1 MTIPASRAVRVTTVT
16 AVVVVAVVAAVVSYS
31 HMTELAHR
39 AGEQW
44 RSWLIPISVDGLIV
58 AASMVLLTRHR
69 AGQPGGPLA
78 WGSLGVGVLASLA
91 ANMADARPEVTSVL
105 VAGWAP
111 VAFAAAFHLLLQQR
125 RAENATPTIPDPD
138 RPERSSERSVRPESA
153 LTVNAPLRHS
163 GNPAGQGDTVLPGTG
178 GLSSSSS
185 PSVPGPIDV
194 EPVHP
199 LSPGSGVDRRS
210 ADRVVVAGPLP
221 APVRSEVPV
230 RPTGAGQPV
239 ATKPATTQTPRRDRT
254 ATLGAT
260 RSATQ
265 VRQTK
270 PSTAEQRRAW
280 VRQQRDNGRSVTGS
294 DVHKQFPDAPR
305 DGARI
310 LRQVDAELEAELRA
324 VAAGER

>member
-1 MTIPASRAVRVTTVT
+1 MSIAPASPAVRVTTVT
-16 AVVVVAVVAAVVSYS
+16 AVVVVAAVAAVVSYS

-78 WGSLGVGVLASLA
+78 WGSLGVGVIASLA

-125 RAENATPTIPDPD
+125 RAERANTPL
-138 RPERSSERSVRPESA
+138 S
-153 LTVNAPLRHS
+153 HS
-163 GNPAGQGDTVLPGTG
+163 GSPAGQGDTVLPGTDG
-178 GLSSSSS
+178 RSDPSS

-221 APVRSEVPV
+221 VPDRTVVQVVRS
-230 RPTGAGQPV
+230 GAAQPV
-239 ATKPATTQTPRRDRT
+239 ATTQAPRRDKA
-254 ATLGAT
+254 ATGGAT
-260 RSATQ
+260 KVATRA
-265 VRQTK
+265 RQTK
-270 PSTAEQRRAW
+270 PTTAEQRRSW
-280 VRQQRDNGRSVTGS
+280 VRQQRDNGCNVTGA

-310 LRQVDAELEAELRA
+310 LRQVDAEIEAELRA

>member
-1 MTIPASRAVRVTTVT
+1 MITPTSPAHTAVRVTTVT
-16 AVVVVAVVAAVVSYS
+16 AVVVVAAVAAVVSYS

-78 WGSLGVGVLASLA
+78 WGSLGVGVIASLA

-125 RAENATPTIPDPD
+125 RAERAT
-138 RPERSSERSVRPESA
+138 
-153 LTVNAPLRHS
+153 APLGHS
-163 GNPAGQGDTVLPGTG
+163 GNPAGRPDKVLPGTDG
-178 GLSSSSS
+178 RSDSSS
-185 PSVPGPIDV
+185 PSLPGPIDV

-221 APVRSEVPV
+221 VPVRPEVLV
-230 RPTGAGQPV
+230 RPTGAAQ
-239 ATKPATTQTPRRDRT
+239 TKPARKRPART
-254 ATLGAT
+254 GSGSKRAGAT
-260 RSATQ
+260 
-265 VRQTK
+265 
-270 PSTAEQRRAW
+270 
-280 VRQQRDNGRSVTGS
+280 GRSDEELVQAARELSAHTDGPLTQYAIRQAFGLGS
-294 DVHKQFPDAPR
+294 TRAARVLDLLEQVPAGAP
-305 DGARI
+305 GSNGQARV
-310 LRQVDAELEAELRA
+310 RESN
-324 VAAGER
+324 